1 MNEGQKKKKKK
12 KEVAKGSEE
21 VEGEGNMEAKQH

>member
-1 MNEGQKKKKKK
+1 MNEGQKKKKK